1 MKRKFK
7 IKKRYIIL
15 GSIALLIFLLL
26 FFLSS
31 IVKWYVVKNSEDL
44 IGRKVDI
51 TGLHINYLKWTVKIE
66 DFTMYEVNKKDT
78 FANFHELFVNFDPWH
93 LLHNEIAFSEI
104 RLDKPWVSII
114 YADSVFNFNDFL
126 SPGDSTAVDTIPE
139 KESSD
144 TLKYLVKNLSIN
156 GGYVCYEDKTMS
168 TKTELKNLG
177 VKVPEISWNSKQSDL
192 GVEFLLGEGGQV
204 AVDGSLNQAAG
215 KYSVTL
221 KTNNIDIT
229 PFAGYA
235 RPFLDANISSGQ
247 VYTDLKVDGELEN
260 FLNIIVTGEAGIK
273 NLSITELDNKPF
285 CSFKDIYVRMD
296 SLDIGKSNFCIDK
309 VLLDEPNIVA
319 VLERGNTN
327 IQRIL
332 APILSDT
339 AASADTTADTTV
351 MHYSIDSL
359 VIRGGNINF
368 SDLTLN
374 RPFNFDIQNLN
385 VGLTGFSDM
394 ATDIPVDFS
403 MNLNGSGTFNGKG
416 RIDMVNMSNI
426 VFNGTIAK
434 LDLVSF
440 SPYSEYFLAR
450 PITRGTFNYDVTLKM
465 TPNLLDNLNNLK
477 LAQLEFGKKTKDTS
491 AYKLPVALAL
501 YIIKDREG
509 NIKIDLPVSGKPSDP
524 SFKLRKI
531 IWKTLEEF
539 LLKAISAPFEA
550 IGKLFGTNPESIK
563 QIPFEYLQDS
573 LTENQRG
580 KLDKIAEIITKKPE
594 LSYTFV
600 QATDPGKEKS
610 MIAIKEA
617 KQLFVSKSV
626 QPGTDTASIKIAAS
640 GVADADPAF
649 LLFLGIEGEDHGNL
663 VSRCTQ
669 LVGSEKVEGL
679 FNQLVQKRQDLIKG
693 YLGNKELP
701 QGSVAFK
708 ITDFR
713 NMPEEMKSPKAIIEL
728 NVK

>member
-1 MKRKFK
+1 MKQKFK

-51 TGLHINYLKWTVKIE
+51 AGLHINYFKWTVKIE
-66 DFTMYEVNKKDT
+66 DFTMYELNKKDT
-78 FANFHELFVNFDPWH
+78 FVNFQELFVNFDPWN
-93 LLHNEIAFSEI
+93 LLHKEIAFSEI
-104 RLDKPWVSII
+104 RLDKPWVSIV

-126 SPGDSTAVDTIPE
+126 APGDTTAADTIPE
-139 KESSD
+139 EESSD
-144 TLKYLVKNLSIN
+144 TLKYTVKNFSIN
-156 GGYVCYEDKTMS
+156 GGYISYEDKS
-168 TKTELKNLG
+168 LDTKTELKNLG

-192 GVEFLLGEGGQV
+192 GVEFLLGEGGEV

-215 KYSVTL
+215 KYSVSL

-229 PFAGYA
+229 PFAGYT
-235 RPFLDANISSGQ
+235 RPFLDANINSGQ
-247 VYTDLKVDGELEN
+247 LYTNLKVDGELEN
-260 FLNIIVTGEAGIK
+260 FLNIVVTGEAGIK
-273 NLSITELDNKPF
+273 NLSVTELDNKPF

-332 APILSDT
+332 APILNDT
-339 AASADTTADTTV
+339 AASADTTTDTTV

-385 VGLTGFSDM
+385 VGLTGFSDQ
-394 ATDIPVDFS
+394 ATGIPVDFS
-403 MNLNGSGTFNGKG
+403 MNLNGPGTFKGKG
-416 RIDMVNMSNI
+416 TVDMVNTSNI
-426 VFNGTIAK
+426 IFKGTIAN
-434 LDLVSF
+434 LNLVTF

-450 PITRGTFNYDVTLKM
+450 PITRGTFNYDCTLKM

-539 LLKAISAPFEA
+539 LLKAISEPFEA
-550 IGKLFGTNPESIK
+550 IGKLFGANPESIK

-580 KLDKIAEIITKKPE
+580 KLDKIAEIIAKKSE

-600 QATDPGKEKS
+600 QTTDPGEEKA
-610 MIAIKEA
+610 MIAVQEA
-617 KQLFVSKSV
+617 KQLFVAKTV
-626 QPGTDTASIKIAAS
+626 QPGTDPASIKIAAS
-640 GVADADPAF
+640 KVVDADPAF
-649 LLFLGIEGEDHGNL
+649 LLFVGIEGEDHGNL
-663 VSRCTQ
+663 NSRCMQ

-679 FNQLVQKRQDLIKG
+679 FNNLIQKRQDLIKG
-693 YLGNKELP
+693 YLGTKELP

-708 ITDFR
+708 IADFS

>member
-1 MKRKFK
+1 MKQKFK

-51 TGLHINYLKWTVKIE
+51 AGLHINYFKWTVKIE
-66 DFTMYEVNKKDT
+66 DFTMYEINKKDT
-78 FANFHELFVNFDPWH
+78 FVNFQELFVNFDPWN
-93 LLHNEIAFSEI
+93 LLHKEIAFSEI
-104 RLDKPWVSII
+104 RLDKPWVSIV

-126 SPGDSTAVDTIPE
+126 APVDTTTADTIPE
-139 KESSD
+139 EESSD
-144 TLKYLVKNLSIN
+144 TLKYTVKNFSIN
-156 GGYVCYEDKTMS
+156 GGYISYEDKS
-168 TKTELKNLG
+168 LDTKTELKNLG

-192 GVEFLLGEGGQV
+192 GVEFLLGEGGEV

-215 KYSVTL
+215 KYSVSL

-235 RPFLDANISSGQ
+235 RPFLDANINSGQ
-247 VYTDLKVDGELEN
+247 LYTNLKVDGELEN
-260 FLNIIVTGEAGIK
+260 FLNIVVTGEAGIK
-273 NLSITELDNKPF
+273 NLSVTELDNKPF

-332 APILSDT
+332 APILNDT
-339 AASADTTADTTV
+339 AASADTTTDTTV

-385 VGLTGFSDM
+385 VGLTGFSDQ
-394 ATDIPVDFS
+394 ATGIPVDFS
-403 MNLNGSGTFNGKG
+403 MNLNGPGTFKGKG
-416 RIDMVNMSNI
+416 TVDMVNTSNI
-426 VFNGTIAK
+426 IFKGTIAN
-434 LDLVSF
+434 LDLVTF

-450 PITRGTFNYDVTLKM
+450 PITRGTFNYDCTLKM

-539 LLKAISAPFEA
+539 LLKAISEPFEA
-550 IGKLFGTNPESIK
+550 IGKLFGANPESIK

-580 KLDKIAEIITKKPE
+580 KLDKIAEIITKKSE

-600 QATDPGKEKS
+600 QTTDPGEEKA
-610 MIAIKEA
+610 MIAVQEA
-617 KQLFVSKSV
+617 KQLFVAKTV
-626 QPGTDTASIKIAAS
+626 QPGTDPASIKIAAS
-640 GVADADPAF
+640 KVVDADPAF
-649 LLFLGIEGEDHGNL
+649 LLFVGIEGEDHGNL
-663 VSRCTQ
+663 NSRCMQ

-679 FNQLVQKRQDLIKG
+679 FNNLIQKRQDLIKG
-693 YLGNKELP
+693 YLGTKELP

-708 ITDFR
+708 IADFS
-713 NMPEEMKSPKAIIEL
+713 NMPEEMKSSKAIIEL

>member
-51 TGLHINYLKWTVKIE
+51 AGLHINYLKWAVKIE

-78 FANFHELFVNFDPWH
+78 FANFHELYVNFDPWN
-93 LLHNEIAFSEI
+93 LLHKEIAFSEI
-104 RLDKPWVSII
+104 RLDKPRVSII

-126 SPGDSTAVDTIPE
+126 SPGDTAATDTIPE
-139 KESSD
+139 EESSD
-144 TLKYLVKNLSIN
+144 TLKYLVKNLSIG
-156 GGYVCYEDKTMS
+156 GGYIRYEDKTMN
-168 TKTELKNLG
+168 TKTELKDLG
-177 VKVPEISWNSKQSDL
+177 VKVPEISWNSKQSDV
-192 GVEFLLGEGGQV
+192 GVEFLLGEGGEV

-215 KYSVTL
+215 KYAVSL

-235 RPFLDANISSGQ
+235 RPFLDANITSGQ
-247 VYTDLKVDGELEN
+247 LYTDLKVDGELEN
-260 FLNIIVTGEAGIK
+260 ILNIMVTGEAGIK
-273 NLSITELDNKPF
+273 NLAITELDNKPF

-296 SLDIGKSNFCIDK
+296 SLDIGRSNFCIGK
-309 VLLDEPNIVA
+309 VVLDEPNIVA
-319 VLERGNTN
+319 VLEKGNTN

-332 APILSDT
+332 APILNDT
-339 AASADTTADTTV
+339 AASADTTADSIET
-351 MHYSIDSL
+351 HYSIDSL
-359 VIRGGNINF
+359 VIRGGNIDF

-374 RPFNFDIQNLN
+374 RPFNFDIKNLN
-385 VGLTGFSDM
+385 VAVSGFSDQSS
-394 ATDIPVDFS
+394 DIPLDFS
-403 MNLNGSGTFNGKG
+403 MNLNGPATFKGKG
-416 RIDMVNMSNI
+416 NLDMVNTSNI

-440 SPYSEYFLAR
+440 SPYSEYYLAR
-450 PITRGTFNYDVTLKM
+450 PITKGTFNYDVKLKM

-509 NIKIDLPVSGKPSDP
+509 NIKIDLPVTGKPSDP

-539 LLKAISAPFEA
+539 LLKAISEPFEA

-563 QIPFEYLQDS
+563 QIPFDYLQDS
-573 LTENQRG
+573 LNGNQRD
-580 KLDKIAEIITKKPE
+580 KLDKIADIITKKSE

-600 QATDPGKEKS
+600 QTTDPEKEKG
-610 MIAIKEA
+610 MIAVQEA

-626 QPGTDTASIKIAAS
+626 QPGTDPASIKISAS
-640 GVADADPAF
+640 KVPDADPAF
-649 LLFLGIEGEDHGNL
+649 LLFVGVEGEDHGNL
-663 VSRCTQ
+663 VSRCMQ
-669 LVGSEKVEGL
+669 LVGSEKVEGTFTL
-679 FNQLVQKRQDLIKG
+679 LIQKRQDLIKS
-693 YLGNKELP
+693 YLGTKELP